1 MRPHAKVPAE
11 REGGVVWERHETE
24 RGQKRASEQSR
35 ERASERKGEQ
45 ETAMDKER
53 ERKQGLIEEG

>member
-11 REGGVVWERHETE
+11 REGGGVWEGHETE
-24 RGQKRASEQSR
+24 REQKRASERSR

-45 ETAMDKER
+45 ETAMD
-53 ERKQGLIEEG
+53 ID